1 MSPQDVRGCVH
12 IDMYLYTYT
21 YATMYIYREREKKK
35 RERYP
40 SICSHIPVILV
51 RTCRMPII
59 RDTLS
64 ECSRHDERY
73 MVSTGASHEIWHSE
87 SSVFHPWS
95 NTEAGFGGH
104 PTQDRYFLIYGCAK
118 NPTWQVSDE
127 QICPLVFSLGFNLM
141 LSLQSQHK
149 VLKVP
154 SLFTVIL

>member
-12 IDMYLYTYT
+12 IDMYLYTFT
-21 YATMYIYREREKKK
+21 YATMYIYRERERKK

-40 SICSHIPVILV
+40 SICNHIPVILV

-104 PTQDRYFLIYGCAK
+104 PTQDRYFLI
-118 NPTWQVSDE
+118 
-127 QICPLVFSLGFNLM
+127 
-141 LSLQSQHK
+141 
-149 VLKVP
+149 
-154 SLFTVIL
+154 